1 MEIKVKDLGLVEE
14 KSRAEV
20 EEQLL
25 KKHEEK
31 FEDTPQQ
38 EEVAEK
44 VNTNEPVQ
52 EENSEPVENK
62 TPSSELND
70 ENVLSYIKDRYNKD
84 INSVDELFAE
94 KEANEPLPEDVSA
107 YLKYKK
113 ETGRGIEDF
122 YRLQKDY
129 TDMDENSVLANYY
142 ASTEEGLDEIDIQD
156 IIEDKFDFDE
166 EIDDPKDIKKIKLA
180 KKRELAKAKKFL
192 NEQKDK
198 YKVPLESSGD
208 GLSAEQQENL
218 NAYKSYID
226 ESKTTEETQKRKYD
240 YFLNKTNEV
249 FNNDFKG
256 FDFKIGENNITF
268 KPGTSEELKNVQ
280 SDVNNFINKFTD
292 KDGLI
297 EDVSGYHRSI
307 AVAMNPEKFAQF
319 FYEQG
324 VSNAV
329 DNVSRKSKNINM
341 DVRQAPQTV
350 TKDGMKIRPV
360 GNTDSG
366 RGLKIRSIKRS

>member
-1 MEIKVKDLGLVEE
+1 MNLRLP
-14 KSRAEV
+14 RR
-20 EEQLL
+20 L
-25 KKHEEK
+25 K
-31 FEDTPQQ
+31 
-38 EEVAEK
+38 
-44 VNTNEPVQ
+44 
-52 EENSEPVENK
+52 
-62 TPSSELND
+62 
-70 ENVLSYIKDRYNKD
+70 
-84 INSVDELFAE
+84 
-94 KEANEPLPEDVSA
+94 
-107 YLKYKK
+107 
-113 ETGRGIEDF
+113 
-122 YRLQKDY
+122 
-129 TDMDENSVLANYY
+129 
-142 ASTEEGLDEIDIQD
+142 
-156 IIEDKFDFDE
+156 
-166 EIDDPKDIKKIKLA
+166 
-180 KKRELAKAKKFL
+180 
-192 NEQKDK
+192 
-198 YKVPLESSGD
+198 
-208 GLSAEQQENL
+208 
-218 NAYKSYID
+218 
-226 ESKTTEETQKRKYD
+226 KRKYD